1 MLTIPDQLIVTGTL
15 LYTALCTVSRR
26 KSTQDIARIIAL
38 IVILHESLN
47 YSSYVE
53 MILKSH

>member
-15 LYTALCTVSRR
+15 LYTALRTVSRR